1 MGYAKSAEVREML
14 KIKELT
20 IGIGDKDIVRDINLS
35 LKKAE
40 IMVLFGPNGS
50 GKSTLIK
57 AILGFSG
64 YDIKKGSIEFNS
76 KNLNNL
82 SIDKRVA
89 LGIGIMYQH
98 PPKIR
103 GVRLR
108 QLAEFLSSD
117 KERIAHLAE
126 ELSLESHLD
135 REINMGF
142 SGGEMKRAELFQILL
157 QCPSLIFLDEPESGV
172 DIENISI
179 MGKALNEYLKESR
192 AQALIITHTG
202 YILDYVDVSTSSVMI
217 DGHISCSGH
226 PRKIFKAIQE
236 HGYDKCRECKCL
248 SNF

>member
-1 MGYAKSAEVREML
+1 VSVKNAKVQEML
-14 KIKELT
+14 EIKNLRA
-20 IGIGDKDIVRDINLS
+20 GIQDKDIIKNISIILERGDV
-35 LKKAE
+35 
-40 IMVLFGPNGS
+40 MVLFGPNGS

-57 AILGFSG
+57 TVMGFGG
-64 YDIKKGSIEFNS
+64 YDLKGGEILFDSKDIKG
-76 KNLNNL
+76 L

-117 KERIAHLAE
+117 KDRIEQLAE
-126 ELSLESHLD
+126 ELSLKDHLD
-135 REINMGF
+135 REINMDF

-157 QCPSLIFLDEPESGV
+157 QRPALLLLDEPESGV

-179 MGKALNEYLKESR
+179 MGKALNSYLKESR

-202 YILDYVDVSTSSVMI
+202 YILDYIDAVKSCVMVE
-217 DGHISCSGH
+217 GRISCSGK
-226 PRKIFKAIQE
+226 PRDIFKFIQE
-236 HGYDKCRECKCL
+236 HGYDKCRECKCP
-248 SNF
+248 SQ